1 MSRRSRN
8 GRGQPAPRISSNEK
22 DISKPDLESVKDE
35 LFQLFRS
42 GDIDLNDLV
51 AALTE
56 NGTPITSEDL
66 DQLSSDISSAL
77 KETAPSVPTSQ
88 ATQPFEEP
96 HVNTTQMQHQAR
108 QELVNGENPAVD
120 RQSMERIAGAPDC
133 GELLQRCLRQVNH
146 HLPHRIE
153 RHHCVVE
160 PAPEPL
166 RQVGEA
172 VQGQYARGLR
182 LTRRLQ
188 LRPHL
193 LEEHQR
199 LGHRDTRRVEREQLL
214 DVDLAHQI
222 KQLHHL
228 ERESQNGARD
238 AAHTDQSARTRVFL
252 LRRRRLVGDMRHQV
266 LR

>member
-108 QELVNGENPAVD
+108 QERE
-120 RQSMERIAGAPDC
+120 
-133 GELLQRCLRQVNH
+133 
-146 HLPHRIE
+146 
-153 RHHCVVE
+153 
-160 PAPEPL
+160 
-166 RQVGEA
+166 
-172 VQGQYARGLR
+172 
-182 LTRRLQ
+182 
-188 LRPHL
+188 
-193 LEEHQR
+193 
-199 LGHRDTRRVEREQLL
+199 ERE
-214 DVDLAHQI
+214 
-222 KQLHHL
+222 
-228 ERESQNGARD
+228 EREDQANRD
-238 AAHTDQSARTRVFL
+238 QANRMQQKQQQKTDQRRARKL
-252 LRRRRLVGDMRHQV
+252 RHQQK
-266 LR
+266 REEQQQQQRQQQQQQQQHQQHQQQQQQQQHHQQRQ